1 MSFSKPNA
9 SPATNTK
16 NRVNPS
22 PCSGLCVVCLDG
34 CIGFCEVAKSAI
46 RGRELIYPQPYG
58 KVVAGSEKDYPI
70 DFSHFNIQGTCVG
83 AVGVEADSDK
93 ATFPAVDVSTEV
105 GGKYKIKLD
114 VPFFTGALG
123 STDVARIN
131 WEENAVGAAICGT
144 IVVVGENVCGMD
156 HKAEIKN
163 GRLVKSPEFE
173 RRINSYKRWHN
184 GQGTIV
190 VQYNVEDG
198 RLGVPEYALELG
210 IEAIEPK
217 WGQGAKDIGGEVK
230 LPSIERALELKK
242 RGYIV
247 YPDPEDPV
255 TKKAYEEG
263 AIKEFERH
271 SRLGMVE
278 EEAFYKEVARLR
290 KLGFKYV
297 TLKTGAYRPA
307 DLARAVKYASNAK
320 IDLLTVDGA
329 GGGTGMSPWRMMNEW
344 GIPTVELECLLYQML
359 KRIEAQGQYI
369 PPVAMAGG
377 LSLEDHIFKAIALA
391 APYVKAICMGRATFA
406 AAMAAKTVGRLIK
419 EGKVPEEYKKYG
431 DTIEQIF
438 VAAENLKAKYGKD
451 FKDIPVGAI
460 GMYTYYDRLAT
471 GLKQLMAG
479 ERKFALKHITRD
491 DIFALTREAA
501 CVSGI
506 PYVMDCDKEEVDQ
519 ILGNTQN
526 LHTNF
531 EDSSISTVKS

>member
-9 SPATNTK
+9 SLATNTK
-16 NRVNPS
+16 NRINPS
-22 PCSGLCVVCLDG
+22 PISGICVTCLDG

-46 RGRELIYPQPYG
+46 RGRELIYPQPFG
-58 KVVAGSEKDYPI
+58 KVVAGSEKDYPM

-105 GGKYKIKLD
+105 GGKNKIRLD
-114 VPFFTGALG
+114 MPFFTGALG
-123 STDVARIN
+123 STDIARIN
-131 WEENAVGAAICGT
+131 WEENAVGAALCGT
-144 IVVVGENVCGMD
+144 IVVIGENVCGMD
-156 HKAEIKN
+156 HNLEYKN
-163 GRLVKSPEFE
+163 GNVRKSPEFE
-173 RRINSYKRWHN
+173 RRLKSYKRWHT
-184 GQGTIV
+184 GSGTIV

-210 IEAIEPK
+210 VEAIEPK

-255 TKKAYEEG
+255 IKKAYEEG

-278 EEAFYKEVARLR
+278 EEAFCKEVERLR

-307 DLARAVKYASNAK
+307 DLARAVKFASNAK

-344 GIPTVELECLLYQML
+344 GIPTVELECLLYRML
-359 KRIEAQGQYI
+359 KRIDEQGKYV

-377 LSLEDHIFKAIALA
+377 FALEDHIFKGIALA

-406 AAMAAKTVGRLIK
+406 ATMAAKTVGNLIK
-419 EGKVPEEYKKYG
+419 ESKVPAEYKKYG
-431 DTIEQIF
+431 DTIEQVFIG
-438 VAAENLKAKYGKD
+438 AETLKAKYGKD

-460 GMYTYYDRLAT
+460 GMYTYYERLAT

-479 ERKFALKHITRD
+479 ERKFALKYITRD
-491 DIFALTREAA
+491 DIVALTREASDI
-501 CVSGI
+501 SGI
-506 PYVMDCDKEEVDQ
+506 PYVMDCDREEIDR
-519 ILGNTQN
+519 ILG
-526 LHTNF
+526 
-531 EDSSISTVKS
+531 

>member
-9 SPATNTK
+9 SAATNTK
-16 NRVNPS
+16 NRVS
-22 PCSGLCVVCLDG
+22 PAPFSGLCVVCLDG
-34 CIGFCEVAKSAI
+34 CIGLCEVAKSAI
-46 RGRELIYPQPYG
+46 RGREIIYPQPYG
-58 KVVAGSEKDYPI
+58 KVVAGGEKDYPI

-83 AVGVEADSDK
+83 AVGIEADPDK
-93 ATFPAVDVSTEV
+93 AVFPAVDVSTEV
-105 GGKYKIKLD
+105 GGKNKVKLD

-163 GRLVKSPEFE
+163 GRIVKSPEME
-173 RRINSYKRWHN
+173 RRINSYKKWHN
-184 GQGTIV
+184 GNGMIV

-198 RLGVPEYALELG
+198 RFGVPEYVLELG
-210 IEAIEPK
+210 VEAIEPK

-255 TKKAYEEG
+255 TKKGYKEG
-263 AIKEFERH
+263 EIKEFERH

-278 EEAFYKEVARLR
+278 EETFLKEVERLR

-307 DLARAVKYASNAK
+307 DLARAVKCASLGK

-344 GIPTVELECLLYQML
+344 GIPTVELECLLYSML
-359 KRIEAQGQYI
+359 KKIESQGKYV
-369 PPVAMAGG
+369 PPVAIAGG
-377 LSLEDHIFKAIALA
+377 LALEDHIFKAIALA

-406 AAMAAKTVGRLIK
+406 ATMAAKTVGNLIK
-419 EGKVPEEYKKYG
+419 EGKVPPEYKKYG
-431 DTIEQIF
+431 DTIEQVF
-438 VAAENLKAKYGKD
+438 VSAETLKARYGKE
-451 FKDIPVGAI
+451 FKDIPIGAI

-479 ERKFALKHITRD
+479 ARKFALKYISRD
-491 DIFALTREAA
+491 DIFALTREASEI
-501 CVSGI
+501 SGI
-506 PYVMDCDKEEVDQ
+506 PYVMDCDKEEVEK
-519 ILGNTQN
+519 IL
-526 LHTNF
+526 
-531 EDSSISTVKS
+531 S

>member
-22 PCSGLCVVCLDG
+22 PCSGICVVCLDG

-105 GGKYKIKLD
+105 GAKYKIKLD

-163 GRLVKSPEFE
+163 GRVVKSPELE
-173 RRINSYKRWHN
+173 RRVNSYKRWHN
-184 GQGTIV
+184 GHGTIV

-359 KRIEAQGQYI
+359 KRIEAQGQYM

-451 FKDIPVGAI
+451 FKNIPVGAI

-519 ILGNTQN
+519 ILGNPQN

-531 EDSSISTVKS
+531 GDSSISTVKS

>member
-9 SPATNTK
+9 SPATGTK
-16 NRVNPS
+16 NRVNAS
-22 PCSGLCVVCLDG
+22 PVSGLCVTCLDG
-34 CIGFCEVAKSAI
+34 CVGLCEVAKSAI
-46 RGRELIYPQPYG
+46 RGRELLYPQPYG
-58 KVVAGSEKDYPI
+58 KIVAGCEKDYPV

-83 AVGVEADSDK
+83 AVGIEADPDK
-93 ATFPAVDVSTEV
+93 ATFPAVDVRTEI
-105 GGKYKIKLD
+105 GSRNKLKLE

-131 WEENAVGAAICGT
+131 WEDTAVGAAISGT
-144 IVVVGENVCGMD
+144 MVVVGENVCGMD
-156 HKAEIKN
+156 PDSVIKN
-163 GRLVKSPEFE
+163 GKVVKSPEME
-173 RRINSYKRWHN
+173 RRVKSYQKWHT
-184 GQGTIV
+184 GSGAIV

-198 RLGVPEYALELG
+198 RLGVPEYVLSLG
-210 IEAIEPK
+210 VEAIEPK

-230 LPSIERALELKK
+230 LPSIERAMQLKK

-255 TKKAYEEG
+255 IQKAYKEG

-278 EEAFYKEVARLR
+278 EEAFYREVERLR

-307 DLARAVKYASNAK
+307 DLARAVKYSSVAK

-344 GIPTVELECLLYQML
+344 GIPTVELESLLYNML
-359 KRIEAQGQYI
+359 KKIESKGMYI
-369 PPVAMAGG
+369 PPIAMAGG
-377 LSLEDHIFKAIALA
+377 ISLEDHVFKAIALG

-406 AAMAAKTVGRLIK
+406 ATMAAKTVGKLIK
-419 EGKVPEEYKKYG
+419 EGKVPAEYKQYG

-438 VAAENLKAKYGKD
+438 VNAEKLKEKYGKD
-451 FKDIPVGAI
+451 FSEIPAGAI
-460 GMYTYYDRLAT
+460 GMYTYYDRLVT

-479 ERKFALKHITRD
+479 ERKFALKHISRN
-491 DIFALTREAA
+491 DIVALTRESSD
-501 CVSGI
+501 VSGI
-506 PYVMDCDKEEVDQ
+506 PFVMESDRKEIEQ
-519 ILGNTQN
+519 ILNSHAIKPKRQKKRV
-526 LHTNF
+526 LA
-531 EDSSISTVKS
+531 SA

>member
-1 MSFSKPNA
+1 MSFSKPKA

-16 NRVNPS
+16 NRINPS
-22 PCSGLCVVCLDG
+22 PVSGICVTCLDG
-34 CIGFCEVAKSAI
+34 CVGFCEVAKSAI
-46 RGRELIYPQPYG
+46 RGREIIYPQPFG

-93 ATFPAVDVSTEV
+93 ATFPVVDISTEI
-105 GGKYKIKLD
+105 GGKNKIRLD
-114 VPFFTGALG
+114 MPFFTGALG

-131 WEENAVGAAICGT
+131 WEENAVGAALCGT
-144 IVVVGENVCGMD
+144 IVVIGENVCGMD
-156 HKAEIKN
+156 HDLEYKN
-163 GRLVKSPEFE
+163 GKVRRSPEFE
-173 RRINSYKRWHN
+173 RRFKSYKRWHT
-184 GQGTIV
+184 GSGTIV

-210 IEAIEPK
+210 VEAIEPK

-278 EEAFYKEVARLR
+278 EEAFYKEVDRLR

-307 DLARAVKYASNAK
+307 DLARAVKYASNAR

-359 KRIEAQGQYI
+359 KRIDEQGKYV

-377 LSLEDHIFKAIALA
+377 FALEDHIFKGIALA
-391 APYVKAICMGRATFA
+391 APYIKAVCMGRATFA
-406 AAMAAKTVGRLIK
+406 AAMAAKTVGNLIK
-419 EGKVPEEYKKYG
+419 ENKVPAEYKKYG
-431 DTIEQIF
+431 DTIEQVF
-438 VAAENLKAKYGKD
+438 VGAETLKAKYGKD

-479 ERKFALKHITRD
+479 ERKFALKYITRD
-491 DIFALTREAA
+491 DIFALTRESSDI
-501 CVSGI
+501 SGI
-506 PYVMDCDKEEVDQ
+506 PYVMDCDREEINQ
-519 ILGNTQN
+519 ILG
-526 LHTNF
+526 
-531 EDSSISTVKS
+531 

>member
-1 MSFSKPNA
+1 MSLSKPNA

-83 AVGVEADSDK
+83 ALGIEADSDK
-93 ATFPAVDVSTEV
+93 AIFPAVDVSTEV
-105 GGKYKIKLD
+105 GAKFKIKLD

-144 IVVVGENVCGMD
+144 IVIVGENVCGMD

-163 GRLVKSPEFE
+163 GRVVKSPELE
-173 RRINSYKRWHN
+173 RRVNSYKRWHN
-184 GQGTIV
+184 GHGTIV
-190 VQYNVEDG
+190 VQYNVEDA

-210 IEAIEPK
+210 VEAIEPK

-230 LPSIERALELKK
+230 LPSLERALELKK

-255 TKKAYEEG
+255 TQKAYQEG

-359 KRIEAQGQYI
+359 KRIAAQGQYI

-391 APYVKAICMGRATFA
+391 SPYVKAICMGRATFA

-438 VAAENLKAKYGKD
+438 VAAETLKVKYGKD

-501 CVSGI
+501 CISGI
-506 PYVMDCDKEEVDQ
+506 PYVMDCDKEEVER
-519 ILGNTQN
+519 ILGDSQN

-531 EDSSISTVKS
+531 QDSSISTIKS